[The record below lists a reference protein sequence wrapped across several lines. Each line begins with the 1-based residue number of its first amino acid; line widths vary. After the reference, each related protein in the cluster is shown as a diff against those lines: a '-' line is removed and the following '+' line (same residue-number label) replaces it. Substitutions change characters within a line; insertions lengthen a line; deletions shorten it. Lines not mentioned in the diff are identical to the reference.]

1 MVAGG
6 VSIFVW
12 KFLVAPM
19 GGVWGIY
26 ELLPAFLISLI
37 VLVGVSLMTPP
48 DEEVMAEFEEMER
61 SL

>member
-1 MVAGG
+1 
-6 VSIFVW
+6 
-12 KFLVAPM
+12 M

-37 VLVGVSLMTPP
+37 VLVGVSLMTPA
-48 DEEVMAEFEEMER
+48 DEEVMKEFEEMER